1 MQSELIVA
9 AARQVAQRLHK
20 GQVDKAGVDYF
31 SGHLSAVA
39 SMGKCWQEKVVGYL
53 HDVAEDTPHTV
64 DDVLNLLDQELSV
77 PLPSA
82 KREELAEA
90 LRLLNHH
97 TATDRESY
105 IRAISTNAL
114 ATAVKL
120 HDLTHNMDLSRLPNP
135 EEKDFQRLE
144 RYKREYKYLSR
155 IR

>member
-39 SMGKCWQEKVVGYL
+39 SMGKCGQEKVVGYL

-64 DDVLNLLDQELSV
+64 DDVLNLLDQELIA

-105 IRAISTNAL
+105 IRAISKNAL

-120 HDLTHNMDLSRLPNP
+120 HDLIHNMDLSRLPNP

-144 RYKREYKYLSR
+144 RYKQEYEYLSR